1 MLSSDNPFS
10 SVSSLPYGL
19 PDFAA
24 LKFEHLEPAVMETLR
39 AEAAAWE
46 EIAANPAPPTK
57 QNTLEAIDEAAASS
71 NRVLAVVY
79 ELASSVGGAHYEELM
94 EKLAPILAE
103 HGLKL
108 WLDERIYRRCQTLA
122 ERAAAGELA
131 VEENAAAGG
140 LDEESQWL
148 LQNFLRDFELAGV
161 NLPEADKAKLREL
174 NVEIAALETQVD
186 SLISRQLTQC
196 GVSGGS
202 LSDLDGLSEAQIA
215 AAREQAKTK
224 AAAGQGVSVAAKW
237 FLGVQ
242 NYSTQDAQASLTS
255 PQMRDKILQNSL
267 RRGFGADP
275 QTDTRE
281 PISCLAR
288 LRAEKAQL
296 LGFDTYADL
305 AMADQTVPGKEAARE
320 MLTKV
325 ATAAKRG
332 VEADRLVLEDLARQ
346 DHVTLS
352 AADWPYY
359 EAQRKRESLGIS
371 DVELRPYLELNQVI
385 ERGVFYAANRLY
397 GITLEERPDLVGWTE
412 TTRIWEVKDAD
423 GQGLGLF
430 CGDWFKHDGKSGGAW
445 MTTLNSA
452 SGRTGQRPI
461 VTNDANFPRPAP
473 DEPALL
479 TWDQVET
486 CFHEFGHALHQLFS
500 TTYYASTFGTNTPTD
515 FVELPSQLN
524 EMWAYHPEVIANFAR
539 HWETG
544 EVLPNEKLDALS
556 HSKTFGQPFQTLEF
570 VESALLDYAWH
581 ANSAVELPDSAAQV
595 EDFERQQLDAYGVRH
610 ELVPPR
616 FRTTYFAHA
625 FTDGYAASYYAYMW
639 SEAMVGELEEW
650 FTTVAALDQDGGLN
664 RQAGGKLRQELLSRG
679 NSRDP
684 MTSFVKVRGHLP
696 DGGAVIRRR
705 GLPLGVR

>member
-1 MLSSDNPFS
+1 MLPSDNPLLS
-10 SVSSLPYGL
+10 ISSLPYGL

-24 LKFEHLEPAVMETLR
+24 LRFEHLEPAVMEALH
-39 AEAAAWE
+39 AEVAAWE
-46 EIAANPAPPTK
+46 EIATNPAPPTK
-57 QNTLEAIDEAAASS
+57 QNMLEAIDEASALSD
-71 NRVLAVVY
+71 RVLAIVY
-79 ELASSVGGAHYEELM
+79 ELASSVGGAQYEELM

-103 HGLKL
+103 HDLKL

-122 ERAAAGELA
+122 ERTEAGEP
-131 VEENAAAGG
+131 VDEKNAAAGG

-148 LQNFLRDFELAGV
+148 LQNCLRDFELAGV
-161 NLPEADKAKLREL
+161 NLPEASKAKLRDL

-186 SLISRQLTQC
+186 SLISRQLSLC
-196 GVSGGS
+196 GVSGS
-202 LSDLDGLSEAQIA
+202 ILSDLAGLSEDQVA
-215 AAREQAKTK
+215 AACEQAETRAE
-224 AAAGQGVSVAAKW
+224 AAQGASVAAKW

-255 PQMRDKILQNSL
+255 PKMRDKVLQNSL
-267 RRGFGADP
+267 SRGFGADP
-275 QTDTRE
+275 RTDTRE
-281 PISCLAR
+281 PIRRLAR

-305 AMADQTVPGKEAARE
+305 AMATQTVPKKEAARE
-320 MLTKV
+320 MLTEV
-325 ATAAKRG
+325 AAAAKRG
-332 VEADRLVLEDLARQ
+332 VETDRLVLEELARQ

-371 DVELRPYLELNQVI
+371 DVELRPYLELNQVL

-397 GITLEERPDLVGWTE
+397 GITLEERPDLVGWTG
-412 TTRIWEVKDAD
+412 TTRIWEVKDAY

-430 CGDWFKHDGKSGGAW
+430 CGDWSKHDGKSGGAW
-445 MTTLNSA
+445 MATLNSA

-461 VTNDANFPRPAP
+461 VTNDANFPRPLP
-473 DEPALL
+473 GEPVLL

-500 TTYYASTFGTNTPTD
+500 TTYYATTFGTNTPTD

-524 EMWAYHPEVIANFAR
+524 EMWAYHPEVIANFAC

-544 EVLPNEKLDALS
+544 EVLPSEKLDALS
-556 HSKTFGQPFQTLEF
+556 RSKTFGQPFQTLEF

-581 ANSAVELPDSAAQV
+581 AHPAAELPDSAAQV
-595 EDFERQQLDAYGVRH
+595 ENFECKQLDAYGVLH

-664 RQAGGKLRQELLSRG
+664 RQAGEKLRQELLSRG

-684 MTSFVKVRGHLP
+684 MSSFVKVCGHLP

-705 GLPLGVR
+705 GLPVGIR